1 MPKRKK
7 KQLVPPDTTV
17 AEDDQAVNT
26 YNEAVAAEAQ
36 TERCAAVQGANR
48 GSSKEQYLAQMTADV
63 KAVITNI
70 ERGDSPMQMA
80 RAWVWCS
87 ADDWKGGSGGI
98 QILTEYDQD
107 ALMLN
112 WDGTEDCETLKF
124 LFEAGVMRE
133 AAAKLGIDVVE
144 DAGTQISGAAI
155 DSAIDMVVAA
165 GILDNAGDGAWIVPG
180 DAENLKRKFKVWL
193 SGVTWGK
200 TYVSSTNRASL
211 ASWQGDPWS
220 KEHIMTYRGCGLLS
234 ELSPTSPL
242 VVRWGGLEG
251 DTPERIEAS
260 TASQTGVNTVKASSF
275 ILIWTNSEEVLQ
287 DGNNANPKLCLDV
300 EVAIKATRTVY
311 YEDFHAL
318 LTKQDGKK
326 KTGPLD
332 KFLVKSI

>member
-17 AEDDQAVNT
+17 WEDDEAVNT

-36 TERCAAVQGANR
+36 TERDAAVEGANR
-48 GSSKEQYLAQMTADV
+48 GSSKEQYLTQMTADV
-63 KAVITNI
+63 KAVVANI
-70 ERGDSPMQMA
+70 ERGDSPMHMS

-98 QILTEYDQD
+98 QILTEYDQE

-112 WDGTEDCETLKF
+112 WDGTEDCETLKYI
-124 LFEAGVMRE
+124 FEADFMRD
-133 AAAKLGIDVVE
+133 AAAKLGIDLFE
-144 DAGTQISGAAI
+144 DAATQISAAAI
-155 DSAIDMVVAA
+155 NSAIDMVVTA
-165 GILDNAGDGAWIVPG
+165 GILDNAGDEAWIVPG
-180 DAENLKRKFKVWL
+180 DAENLKRKFKAWL

-200 TYVSSTNRASL
+200 TYISSTNRPSL

-220 KEHIMTYRGCGLLS
+220 AEHIMTYRGCGLLS
-234 ELSPTSPL
+234 GLSPNSPL

-251 DTPERIEAS
+251 DTPERIEA
-260 TASQTGVNTVKASSF
+260 ASQSSVKASSF
-275 ILIWTNSEEVLQ
+275 ILIWTNSKGVLQ
-287 DGNNANPKLCLDV
+287 DGTQANPKVCLDV
-300 EVAIKATRTVY
+300 EAAIKATRTVY

-332 KFLVKSI
+332 KFLAKSV